1 MNQEK
6 MRKSQR
12 QQIAVTY
19 AAAEAL
25 ERAKAESEKK
35 GVPMTKGALA
45 SNAILEKF
53 GK

>member
-6 MRKSQR
+6 MTKSHR
-12 QQIAVTY
+12 QQIADTY